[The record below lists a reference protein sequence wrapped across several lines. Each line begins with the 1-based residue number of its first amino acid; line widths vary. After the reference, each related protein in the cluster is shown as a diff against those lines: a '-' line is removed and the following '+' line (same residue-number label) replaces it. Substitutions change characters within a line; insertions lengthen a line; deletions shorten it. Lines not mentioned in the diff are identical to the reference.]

1 MKFSRFALA
10 ALTLTLCATAASPA
24 RAQVPIDLPH
34 ALARADSLAYANR
47 IARGSADARHAQA
60 IAPLSGILPA
70 LAIDGGYTQ
79 TTDPIGAFG
88 TTLRQRA
95 ATPAAFDPH
104 ALNYPAPARDYA
116 GGVELRQPLFNADA
130 WVGRR
135 AAALAAQSADAG
147 AQWTRYSVRAD
158 VVRAYYGAAV
168 ADAQVTALDS
178 AAAAAHAHVRAAASM
193 ERNGL
198 VTRSDMLLAS
208 VRANELD
215 AQLAAATGDARMARR
230 RLATLIAVPG
240 GTVEPE
246 AQMPSAAELRVEST
260 PDTATAAAA
269 GRADLRAAT
278 LGARAAGVEVNR
290 ARAAYLPRLN
300 AIGRYD
306 WHSLSR
312 PYGGLPSWTAGV
324 MLSWS
329 PFAGGA
335 QLSDTRRAQAQR
347 ATADAAADAAS
358 AQAQLDEAQTR
369 TDLVVALQQ
378 MTLAELSAAQ
388 AVEAHRIV
396 TRKYEGGLATIV
408 ELLDAAA
415 AEART
420 AVELSAARYAV
431 ITADAARRQALGRDP
446 GSLADLDRPHAA
458 PSPTR

>member
-1 MKFSRFALA
+1 MTLRVTALA
-10 ALTLTLCATAASPA
+10 TLTFIATAASAA
-24 RAQVPIDLPH
+24 RAQTPIDLAR

-47 IARGSADARHAQA
+47 MARGTADARHAQA
-60 IAPLSGILPA
+60 IAPLKGILPS
-70 LAIDGGYTQ
+70 LTVDGGYTR

-88 TTLRQRA
+88 TMLRQRA
-95 ATPAAFDPH
+95 VTAAAFDPH
-104 ALNYPAPARDYA
+104 ALNFPAPARDYA
-116 GGVELRQPLFNADA
+116 GDVQLQQPLFNADA

-135 AAALAAQSADAG
+135 AANLAAESADAD
-147 AQWTRYSVRAD
+147 AQWTRYTVRAD

-215 AQLAAATGDARMARR
+215 AQLAAATGNARMARR
-230 RLATLIAVPG
+230 QLATLIAMPG
-240 GTVEPE
+240 QTVDVD
-246 AQMPSAAELRVEST
+246 ARMPDADALRAET
-260 PDTATAAAA
+260 APDTAAAGVT

-278 LGARAAGVEVNR
+278 LGARAAGVNVNR

-300 AIGRYD
+300 AFGRYD
-306 WHSLSR
+306 WHSLSH
-312 PYGGLPSWTAGV
+312 PYDGLPSWTAGV

-335 QLSDTRRAQAQR
+335 QLSETRRAEAER
-347 ATADAAADAAS
+347 ATAAAAADGAG
-358 AQAQLDEAQTR
+358 AQARLQEAQTR

-378 MTLAELSAAQ
+378 MNLAELSAAQ

-446 GSLADLDRPHAA
+446 GSLADLDRSRPA
-458 PSPTR
+458 PSTTR

>member
-1 MKFSRFALA
+1 MILRPFVFAIVAFTVLVA
-10 ALTLTLCATAASPA
+10 VPM
-24 RAQVPIDLPH
+24 RAQAPVDLQH
-34 ALARADSLAYANR
+34 ALVRADSLAYANR
-47 IARGSADARHAQA
+47 MARGSADAQHAQA
-60 IAPLSGILPA
+60 IAPLKGILPS
-70 LAIDGGYTQ
+70 LSIDGGYTQ

-95 ATPAAFDPH
+95 ATPASFDPH
-104 ALNYPAPARDYA
+104 ALNFPAPARDYA
-116 GGVELRQPLFNADA
+116 GGVEMQQPLFNADA

-135 AAALAAQSADAG
+135 AATLAAESADAG

-158 VVRAYYGAAV
+158 VVRAYFGAAV
-168 ADAQVTALDS
+168 ADAQVAALDS
-178 AAAAAHAHVRAAASM
+178 AVAAAQAHVRAAESM

-215 AQLAAATGDARMARR
+215 AQLAAAHGNARMARR
-230 RLATLIAVPG
+230 QFATLIAMPG
-240 GTVEPE
+240 QTVHLD
-246 AQMPSAAELRVEST
+246 ARIPSADELRAEAA
-260 PDTATAAAA
+260 PDTLAAGVA
-269 GRADLRAAT
+269 GRADLRAAA
-278 LGARAAGVEVNR
+278 LGARAAHADLNR
-290 ARAAYLPRLN
+290 ARAEYLPRLN
-300 AIGRYD
+300 AFGRYD

-312 PYGGLPSWTAGV
+312 PYDGLPSWTAGI

-329 PFAGGA
+329 PFAGGS
-335 QLSDTRRAQAQR
+335 QLSETRRAEAQR
-347 ATADAAADAAS
+347 ATADAAADGAN
-358 AQAQLDEAQTR
+358 AQAELQEAQTR

-378 MTLAELSAAQ
+378 LTLAELSAAQ

-431 ITADAARRQALGRDP
+431 ITADAVRRQALGRDP
-446 GSLADLDRPHAA
+446 GSLADLDRSGSA
-458 PSPTR
+458 PSTTR

>member
-1 MKFSRFALA
+1 MKFRSFALA
-10 ALTLTLCATAASPA
+10 TLTFLATAAAAA
-24 RAQVPIDLPH
+24 RAQAPIDLQH
-34 ALARADSLAYANR
+34 ALVRADSLAYANR
-47 IARGSADARHAQA
+47 MARGTAGARHAQA
-60 IAPLSGILPA
+60 IAPLKGILPS
-70 LAIDGGYTQ
+70 LTIDGGYTQ

-95 ATPAAFDPH
+95 TTPAAFDPH
-104 ALNYPAPARDYA
+104 ALNFPAPARDYA
-116 GGVELRQPLFNADA
+116 GGVELQQPLFNADA

-135 AAALAAQSADAG
+135 AANLAAQSADAN
-147 AQWTRYSVRAD
+147 AQWTRYSIRAD

-168 ADAQVTALDS
+168 ADAQVVALDS
-178 AAAAAHAHVRAAASM
+178 AAAAAHAHVRAAESM

-208 VRANELD
+208 VRANDLD
-215 AQLAAATGDARMARR
+215 AQLAAAAGNARMARR
-230 RLATLIAVPG
+230 QLATLIAMPG
-240 GTVEPE
+240 QTVDVD
-246 AQMPSAAELRVEST
+246 ARIPSADALRAEAA
-260 PDTATAAAA
+260 PDTAAAGVA

-278 LGARAAGVEVNR
+278 LGARAAGVDVNR

-300 AIGRYD
+300 AFGRYD

-329 PFAGGA
+329 PFAGGS
-335 QLSDTRRAQAQR
+335 QLSDTRRAEAQR
-347 ATADAAADAAS
+347 ATADAAADGAN
-358 AQAQLDEAQTR
+358 AQAQLQEAQTR

-378 MTLAELSAAQ
+378 MNLAELSAVQ

-446 GSLADLDRPHAA
+446 GSLADLDRSRPA
-458 PSPTR
+458 PSTTR

>member
-1 MKFSRFALA
+1 MPFRVSALA
-10 ALTLTLCATAASPA
+10 TLTFIATAASGA
-24 RAQVPIDLPH
+24 RAQAPIDLPH

-47 IARGSADARHAQA
+47 MARGAADASRAQA
-60 IAPLSGILPA
+60 LAPLKGILPS
-70 LAIDGGYTQ
+70 LTVDGGYTR

-95 ATPAAFDPH
+95 ATPASFDPH
-104 ALNYPAPARDYA
+104 ALDFPAPARDYA
-116 GGVELRQPLFNADA
+116 GDVQLQQPLFNADA
-130 WVGRR
+130 WAGRR
-135 AAALAAQSADAG
+135 AATLAAQSADAS

-178 AAAAAHAHVRAAASM
+178 AAAAAHAHVRAAESM

-215 AQLAAATGDARMARR
+215 AQLAAALGNARMARR
-230 RLATLIAVPG
+230 RLATLIAMPG
-240 GTVEPE
+240 GTVDLDAWMPGAGALRAE
-246 AQMPSAAELRVEST
+246 AA
-260 PDTATAAAA
+260 PDTAPAGVA
-269 GRADLRAAT
+269 GRADLRAAV
-278 LGARAAGVEVNR
+278 LGARAAGADVNR

-300 AIGRYD
+300 AFGRYD

-312 PYGGLPSWTAGV
+312 PYDGLPSWTAGV

-335 QLSDTRRAQAQR
+335 QLADTRRAEAQR
-347 ATADAAADAAS
+347 ATADAAAAGAG
-358 AQAQLDEAQTR
+358 AQAQLQEAQTR

-378 MTLAELSAAQ
+378 LDLAELSAAQ

-446 GSLADLDRPHAA
+446 GSLADLDRSRPA
-458 PSPTR
+458 PPTTR